1 MLFVRWHPS
10 RVAGYRML
18 CQELGREYGVDA
30 GAIDVTRMCGGCGSA
45 LHGRPRVTTWPHRSA
60 PFVSL
65 ARCDDMTVV
74 AWSMVGPVGVD
85 VERRRAA
92 GFDGFPGVVLH
103 PAERARGVG
112 QRTRTWVRKESLLK
126 ATGQGLSVDPA
137 AIRLTEPREPPA
149 LLAWEAADPPTSPAW
164 LYDVDAGAGH
174 ALAVTVLAPTRPE
187 LMPQPAAP
195 AAPAS
200 TAIGRRTPPAPDLRA
215 PRRGR

>member
-1 MLFVRWHPS
+1 MLFVRWCPS
-10 RVAGYRML
+10 RVAGYQML
-18 CQELGREYGVDA
+18 CEELGREYGVAA
-30 GAIDVTRMCGGCGSA
+30 GAIDVTRMCGECGST
-45 LHGRPRVTTWPHRSA
+45 LHGRPRVTKWPHRPA

-65 ARCDDMTVV
+65 ARCEDMTVV
-74 AWSMVGPVGVD
+74 AWSLAGPVGVD

-137 AIRLTEPREPPA
+137 AIRLTEPGEPPA
-149 LLAWEAADPPTSPAW
+149 LQTWEAADAPTSPAW

-174 ALAVTVLAPTRPE
+174 ALAVTVLAPKRPA
-187 LMPQPAAP
+187 LMTQPAAP
-195 AAPAS
+195 ASPSS
-200 TAIGRRTPPAPDLRA
+200 TAIGRRTPPAPAPRA